1 MKSYYRIMAGKGGQ
15 YASLCRDEEF
25 IGTDVDPLED
35 LSGRLPD
42 DLRAF
47 NRVFVPIVH
56 ALHPEKS
63 RIAIGLWCGFLWTVS
78 KGVKVGDVI
87 LSPDG
92 MGRYLVGEVMSDYF
106 YVPGGVLPHRRHVR
120 WSGQTIARD
129 DVSEALRN
137 SMGSIGTVSN
147 ITRYHDEL
155 EALIGHRASEQLHV
169 PDPMFEDPVNFAL
182 ERHLEDFLCENW
194 AQTELGRTHDIL
206 EVDGELVGR
215 QFQSDTG
222 PMDILAISKDRRE
235 LLVVELK
242 KGRASDGVV
251 GQVLRYMGYV
261 QEELA
266 EAGQS
271 VAGVI
276 IALEDD
282 QKIRRALAMVPSIKF
297 YRYEIRFKLLASPR
311 SQQETS

>member
-15 YASLCRDEEF
+15 YAALCREEGY
-25 IGTDVDPLED
+25 IGTDFDPMED
-35 LSGRLPD
+35 LTGRLPE

-47 NRVFVPIVH
+47 NRAFVPIVH

-63 RIAIGLWCGFLWTVS
+63 KIAIGLWCGFLWTVS
-78 KGVKVGDVI
+78 KGIKVGDIV

-106 YVPGGVLPHRRHVR
+106 YVPGGVLPHRRKVR
-120 WSGQTIARD
+120 WADTTIARD

-155 EALIGHRASEQLHV
+155 EALFGQRASEQLHV
-169 PDPMFEDPVNFAL
+169 PDPMVEDPVNFAL

-194 AQTELGRTHDIL
+194 AQTELGRTYDIL

-235 LLVVELK
+235 LMVVELK

-282 QKIRRALAMVPSIKF
+282 QKIRRALAMVPSITF
-297 YRYEIRFKLLASPR
+297 YRYEIRFKLV
-311 SQQETS
+311 ETQR